1 MPQPNSRRRT
11 DFTDDVKVST
21 TMMPTLPN
29 AKGATMI
36 GKVQR
41 DVAVSSVLTPAS
53 GTAQK
58 TPAANSKPVESV
70 ALSRDL
76 KMLEQAQQTPR
87 PAEVDLEKVAKM
99 RALLAQGGL
108 SINTDRLAD
117 SLYQH
122 YKG

>member
-1 MPQPNSRRRT
+1 
-11 DFTDDVKVST
+11 
-21 TMMPTLPN
+21 
-29 AKGATMI
+29 MI

-41 DVAVSSVLTPAS
+41 DVAVSTVLTPAS

-99 RALLAQGGL
+99 RALLTQGGL

>member
-1 MPQPNSRRRT
+1 
-11 DFTDDVKVST
+11 
-21 TMMPTLPN
+21 
-29 AKGATMI
+29 MI

-41 DVAVSSVLTPAS
+41 DVAVSTVLTSTNDAI
-53 GTAQK
+53 QK
-58 TPAANSKPVESV
+58 NQTPRSKPIESV

-87 PAEVDLEKVAKM
+87 TAEVDLDKVAKM
-99 RALLAQGGL
+99 RALLTNGGL
-108 SINTDRLAD
+108 SINTDHLAD